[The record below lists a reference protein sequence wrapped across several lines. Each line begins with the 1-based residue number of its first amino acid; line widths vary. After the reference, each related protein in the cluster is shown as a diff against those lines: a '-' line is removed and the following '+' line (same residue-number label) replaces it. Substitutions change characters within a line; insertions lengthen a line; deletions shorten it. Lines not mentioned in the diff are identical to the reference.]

1 MGHTFLTKSIIYSLL
16 MCVAGDDTLQT
27 CSWFEMW
34 EGEGLTIFCFY
45 NFIEWTI
52 LSLAQNYP
60 SRSFCFT
67 MDNLNI
73 HHNPLILQLITKS
86 GHQYVFWAP
95 YWSCDGTI
103 EYTFN
108 TIHSFLMLEYPGL
121 ENIDHL
127 ENATENIIKQ
137 SWVCFLHIFSMLGL
151 VNNFI

>member
-1 MGHTFLTKSIIYSLL
+1 
-16 MCVAGDDTLQT
+16 MCVAGDDTLET

-86 GHQYVFWAP
+86 GHRYLFWTP

-103 EYTFN
+103 E
-108 TIHSFLMLEYPGL
+108 
-121 ENIDHL
+121 
-127 ENATENIIKQ
+127 
-137 SWVCFLHIFSMLGL
+137 
-151 VNNFI
+151 